1 MFDQEIYG
9 PVPWQQCEDRCLQLR
24 RAPSASRK
32 VELVPKGQPSRGQVL
47 HVKLGDVLI
56 SIGLRLG
63 GRLPVTGSHPTA
75 PAYR

>member
-9 PVPWQQCEDRCLQLR
+9 PVPWQQCQDRYVELR
-24 RAPSASRK
+24 RGPSAGRV
-32 VELVPKGQPSRGQVL
+32 VEPVPNGQPSRSEYL
-47 HVKLGDVLI
+47 PVKLGDVLI

-63 GRLPVTGSHPTA
+63 GRVPVTGSQPTA